1 MSSRVIV
8 MNDSD
13 IKASNGT
20 EGADMYKHTTIP
32 ENPDRRATLLLA
44 AGVTLAA
51 SALFAVAEPAHA
63 QGSDAD
69 AMDEI
74 IVTTARRREESLMD
88 VPLSISVISGVD
100 LDRVGAVNIVEVAK
114 QSPNV
119 TLEVSRGT
127 NTTLTMF
134 IRGVGQQD
142 PVAGFEAGV
151 GLYVDDVYFNR
162 PHAAV
167 LDLYE
172 VERIEVLRGPQGTLY
187 GRNTI
192 GGAIKY
198 VTKRIED
205 DPMVRVRGSVGS
217 YGQLDALVT
226 ASGAL
231 TDNFRLGGTIVQFT
245 RDGYGD
251 NLTLGTEQY
260 DKDILG
266 FRATAEWDVT
276 DNLFLSLSGDL
287 TEDSSSPKFGHR
299 LLVGGISGDPILD
312 DVFDTRGGLSVP
324 NQDVESSGLSFLA
337 EWEINDSYTFKAIV
351 ADREDDT
358 WSPIDFDS
366 LPSNDME
373 VPVNYTN
380 EQFSTEL
387 QLLFSGDRLNGVMGY
402 YFLDA
407 NAFNDFDVVLGPLGE
422 LIGLPGFNAN
432 TLGDVDTETWSV
444 FADFSYDLNDFWSV
458 SLGGRYT
465 SDERSSQVLRRTYWC
480 PPDPLPG
487 FDPNCDGFSPTF
499 GGSAVVLAT
508 TSDFNGSDEW
518 TEFTPRASVSW
529 APSDE
534 HTVYFSYAEGFKG
547 GSFDPRA
554 QTSTAPDLD
563 GDGNVS
569 DEEIFEF
576 IRFLPETVTSY
587 ELGWRAN
594 TLDGRLMSSIAV
606 FFADYED
613 VQIPGSIGTDTDG
626 DGIEDTFSG
635 ITTNAGAAE
644 MPGFEFEGSFRAN
657 DNWSFRWALGWLDA
671 EYTEFIDAD
680 GNDVSDQAVFQNTPE
695 WTAGGGVTFETPLAG
710 GSLFVIP
717 SFAYRDKASQ
727 FEFPNALL
735 DQDAFTL
742 WDLSVVWEDDDG
754 HWRVGLHGKNLTD
767 EEYKVAGYDFPAL
780 GLEGN
785 VTAFYGPPQTV
796 TATVEYI
803 F

>member
-1 MSSRVIV
+1 MYQYTIFSRNSSR
-8 MNDSD
+8 
-13 IKASNGT
+13 G
-20 EGADMYKHTTIP
+20 
-32 ENPDRRATLLLA
+32 ATLLFG
-44 AGVTLAA
+44 AGVALAA
-51 SALFAVAEPAHA
+51 SALFGIAEPALA
-63 QGSDAD
+63 QGNDAEN

-100 LDRVGAVNIVEVAK
+100 LERVGAVDIIEIAK

-127 NTTLTMF
+127 NTTLTAF

-151 GLYVDDVYFNR
+151 GLYVDDIYFNR

-205 DPMVRVRGSVGS
+205 DPMLRLRGSVGS

-231 TDNFRLGGTIVQFT
+231 TDNFRLGGTVAQFT

-266 FRATAEWDVT
+266 VRATAEWDVT
-276 DNLFLSLSGDL
+276 DSLFLRLSGDY

-299 LLVGGISGDPILD
+299 LMTAAVSGNPILD
-312 DVFDTRGGLSVP
+312 DVFDTEGGLNVP
-324 NQDVESSGLSFLA
+324 DQDVEMSGVSFLA
-337 EWEINDSYTFKAIV
+337 EYEASDSWTFKAIV
-351 ADREDDT
+351 ADREDST

-366 LPSNDME
+366 LPVDDLD
-373 VPVNYTN
+373 VPVNYEN
-380 EQFSTEL
+380 EQFSVEL
-387 QLLFSGDRLNGVMGY
+387 QALFTGDRLSGVMGY

-407 NAFNDFDVVLGPLGE
+407 NAYNDFDVVLGQTGD
-422 LIGLPGFNAN
+422 LIGLPGLNAN

-444 FADFSYDLNDFWSV
+444 FADFSYDLSDTWSL

-465 SDERSSQVLRRTYWC
+465 SDKRSSQVLRRTYVC
-480 PPDPLPG
+480 PVTDPG
-487 FDPNCDGFSPTF
+487 CSGFSPTF
-499 GGSAVVLAT
+499 GGTAVVLAT

-534 HTVYFSYAEGFKG
+534 HTLYFSYAEGFKG
-547 GSFDPRA
+547 GSFDPRG
-554 QTSTAPDLD
+554 QTSAAPDLD
-563 GDGNVS
+563 GDGTVS
-569 DEEIFEF
+569 DAEIFEYM
-576 IRFLPETVTSY
+576 RFLPETVTSY
-587 ELGWRAN
+587 ELGWRSNA
-594 TLDGRLMSSIAV
+594 LDGRLMSSVAV
-606 FFADYED
+606 FYGDYED
-613 VQIPGSIGTDTDG
+613 VQVPGSIGVDTTG
-626 DGIEDTFSG
+626 DGIEDTFAG

-644 MPGFEFEGSFRAN
+644 IPGFEYEGSFRAN

-671 EYTEFIDAD
+671 EYTEFIAAT
-680 GNDVSDQAVFQNTPE
+680 GEDVSDLAVFQNTPE
-695 WTAGGGVTFETPLAG
+695 WTASAGVTFEIPVG
-710 GSLFVIP
+710 PGNLFIIP
-717 SFAYRDKASQ
+717 SFAYRDDASQ
-727 FEFPNALL
+727 FEFPNPLL
-735 DQDAFTL
+735 DQEAFTV
-742 WDLSVVWEDDDG
+742 WDLSIVWEDDDG
-754 HWRVGLHGKNLTD
+754 HWRAGLHGKNLTD
-767 EEYKVAGYDFPAL
+767 EEYKVAGYNFPAL

-796 TATVEYI
+796 TATVEYM

>member
-1 MSSRVIV
+1 MRR
-8 MNDSD
+8 N
-13 IKASNGT
+13 T
-20 EGADMYKHTTIP
+20 HHTRNT
-32 ENPDRRATLLLA
+32 DRSAALLAA

-51 SALFAVAEPAHA
+51 SALFGVATPAQA
-63 QGSDAD
+63 QGSSAD
-69 AMDEI
+69 EAMDEI
-74 IVTTARRREESLMD
+74 TVTTARRREESLMD
-88 VPLSISVISGVD
+88 VPLSISVIGGVD
-100 LDRVGAVNIVEVAK
+100 LERVGAVDIIEIAK

-127 NTTLTMF
+127 NTTLTAF

-198 VTKRIED
+198 VTRRMDNE
-205 DPMVRVRGSVGS
+205 PMLRLRGSVGN
-217 YGQLDALVT
+217 YGQLDGLVT

-231 TDNFRLGGTIVQFT
+231 TDTFRLGGTVAQFT

-251 NLTLGTEQY
+251 NINLGTEQY

-276 DNLFLSLSGDL
+276 DSLFLRLSGDH

-299 LLVGGISGDPILD
+299 LLVGGINGDPILD
-312 DVFDTRGGLSVP
+312 DVFDTRGGLDVP
-324 NQDVESSGLSFLA
+324 KQDVEMSGVSFLA
-337 EWEINDSYTFKAIV
+337 EWEINDQFTAKAIV
-351 ADREDDT
+351 ADREDET

-366 LPSNDME
+366 LPTDDLD
-373 VPVNYTN
+373 VPVVYKN

-387 QLLFSGDRLNGVMGY
+387 QLLYNGDRLSGVMGY

-407 NAFNDFDVVLGPLGE
+407 NAFNDFDVILNQLGTD
-422 LIGLPGFNAN
+422 GLNAN
-432 TLGDVDTETWSV
+432 TVGDVDTETWSL
-444 FADFSYDLNDFWSV
+444 FADFSFDLNDYWSL

-465 SDERSSQVLRRTYWC
+465 SDERSSQVLRRTFVC
-480 PPDPLPG
+480 AATDPG
-487 FDPNCDGFSPTF
+487 CGGFSPTF
-499 GGSAVVLAT
+499 GGTAVVLAT

-518 TEFTPRASVSW
+518 TEFTPRASISW
-529 APSDE
+529 MPNDE
-534 HTVYFSYAEGFKG
+534 HTLYFSYAEGFKG
-547 GSFDPRA
+547 GSFDPRG
-554 QTSTAPDLD
+554 QTSAAPDLD
-563 GDGNVS
+563 GDGTVS
-569 DEEIFEF
+569 DEEIFDF
-576 IRFLPETVTSY
+576 MQFLPETVTSY
-587 ELGWRAN
+587 ELGWRAHAF
-594 TLDGRLMSSIAV
+594 DGRLMSSLAV

-613 VQIPGSIGTDTDG
+613 VQIPGSIGVDTNG
-626 DGIEDTFSG
+626 DGVEDSFTG
-635 ITTNAGAAE
+635 VTTNAGAAE
-644 MPGFEFEGSFRAN
+644 IPGFEYEGSFRAN

-671 EYTEFIDAD
+671 EYTEFIDAT
-680 GNDVSDQAVFQNTPE
+680 GEDVSDQAVFQNTPE
-695 WTAGGGVTFETPLAG
+695 WTASGAVTYERPLTMFGNGGTFFL
-710 GSLFVIP
+710 IP

-727 FEFPNALL
+727 FEFPNELL
-735 DQDAFTL
+735 DQDAFTV

-754 HWRVGLHGKNLTD
+754 HWRFGIHGKNLGD
-767 EEYKVAGYDFPAL
+767 EEYKVAGYDFPTL
-780 GLEGN
+780 GAEGN

-796 TATVEYI
+796 TATVEYV

>member
-1 MSSRVIV
+1 MYQHTIFSRY
-8 MNDSD
+8 S
-13 IKASNGT
+13 
-20 EGADMYKHTTIP
+20 
-32 ENPDRRATLLLA
+32 RRGATLLFSS
-44 AGVTLAA
+44 GVALAA
-51 SALFAVAEPAHA
+51 SALFGIAGPAHA

-69 AMDEI
+69 NTMDEI

-88 VPLSISVISGVD
+88 VPLSISVLAGED
-100 LDRVGAVNIVEVAK
+100 LERVGAVDIVEVAK
-114 QSPNV
+114 YSPNV

-127 NTTLTMF
+127 NTTLSAF

-198 VTKRIED
+198 VTRRIDD
-205 DPMVRVRGSVGS
+205 DPMVRLRGSAGS

-231 TDNFRLGGTIVQFT
+231 TDNFRLGGTVVQFT

-251 NLTLGTEQY
+251 NLNLGGEQY
-260 DKDILG
+260 DKDIFG
-266 FRATAEWDVT
+266 VRATAEWDVT
-276 DNLFLSLSGDL
+276 DNLFLRLSGDM

-299 LLVGGISGDPILD
+299 LMVGGINGDPILE

-324 NQDVESSGLSFLA
+324 NQDVEMSGLAFLA
-337 EWEINDSYTFKAIV
+337 EWEINDRFTAKAII
-351 ADREDDT
+351 ADRDDET

-366 LPSNDME
+366 LPTDDLD
-373 VPVNYTN
+373 VPVVYKN

-387 QLLFSGDRLNGVMGY
+387 QLLFNGDRLSGVAGFY
-402 YFLDA
+402 YLDA
-407 NAFNDFDVVLGPLGE
+407 NAFNDFDVILNQLGVD
-422 LIGLPGFNAN
+422 GLNAN
-432 TLGDVDTETWSV
+432 TVGDVDTETWSV
-444 FADFSYDLNDFWSV
+444 FADFSYDLNDYWSL

-465 SDERSSQVLRRTYWC
+465 TDERSSRVLRRTFVC
-480 PPDPLPG
+480 AATDPG
-487 FDPNCDGFSPTF
+487 CGGFSPTF
-499 GGSAVVLAT
+499 GGTAVVAGV
-508 TSDFNGSDEW
+508 TSDFDGAEEW
-518 TEFTPRASVSW
+518 SEFTPRASVTWS
-529 APSDE
+529 PSDE

-547 GSFDPRA
+547 GSFDPRG
-554 QTSTAPDLD
+554 QTSAAPDLD
-563 GDGNVS
+563 GDGTVS

-576 IRFLPETVTSY
+576 MRFLPETVTSY
-587 ELGWRAN
+587 ELGWRTN
-594 TLDGRLMSSIAV
+594 TFDGRLMSSLAV
-606 FFADYED
+606 FFADYKD
-613 VQIPGSIGTDTDG
+613 VQIPGSIGVDTTG
-626 DGIEDTFSG
+626 DGVEDSFTG
-635 ITTNAGAAE
+635 VTTNAGAAE
-644 MPGFEFEGSFRAN
+644 IPGFEYEGSFRAN

-671 EYTEFIDAD
+671 EYTEFIDAT
-680 GNDVSDQAVFQNTPE
+680 GQDVSDQAVFQNTPE
-695 WTAGGGVTFETPLAG
+695 WTASGAVTFEVPVG
-710 GSLFVIP
+710 PGSLFVIP

-735 DQDAFTL
+735 DQEAFTL
-742 WDLSVVWEDDDG
+742 LDLSVVWEDDDG

-767 EEYKVAGYDFPAL
+767 EEYKVAGYNFPTL
-780 GLEGN
+780 GAEGN
-785 VTAFYGPPQTV
+785 VTAFYGPPMTV
-796 TATVEYI
+796 TATVEYM

>member
-1 MSSRVIV
+1 MQRQTHESC
-8 MNDSD
+8 DS
-13 IKASNGT
+13 GR
-20 EGADMYKHTTIP
+20 GA
-32 ENPDRRATLLLA
+32 ALLA
-44 AGVTLAA
+44 GSGIAFAA
-51 SALFAVAEPAHA
+51 SALLSLATPAAA
-63 QGSDAD
+63 QDSSAD
-69 AMDEI
+69 EVMDEI
-74 IVTTARRREESLMD
+74 IFTTARRREESLMD
-88 VPLSISVISGVD
+88 VPLSISVIGGVD
-100 LDRVGAVNIVEVAK
+100 LERVGAVDIIEVAK

-127 NTTLTMF
+127 NTTLTAF

-142 PVAGFEAGV
+142 PVAGFESGV

-198 VTKRIED
+198 VTRRMDSE
-205 DPMVRVRGSVGS
+205 PMVRLRGSVGS

-226 ASGAL
+226 ASAGL
-231 TDNFRLGGTIVQFT
+231 TENFRLGGTVAQFT

-251 NLTLGTEQY
+251 NLNLGTEQY

-276 DNLFLSLSGDL
+276 DTLFLRLAGDY

-299 LLVGGISGDPILD
+299 LLDGGINGDPILD
-312 DVFDTRGGLSVP
+312 DVFDTRGGLVNP
-324 NQDVESSGLSFLA
+324 AQDVEMSGLSFLA
-337 EWEINDSYTFKAIV
+337 EWDINDAFTAKLIV
-351 ADREDDT
+351 ADREDET

-366 LPSNDME
+366 LPTDDLD
-373 VPVNYTN
+373 VPVVYKN

-387 QLLFSGDRLNGVMGY
+387 QLLYNGDRLSGVMGY

-407 NAFNDFDVVLGPLGE
+407 NAFNDFDVILGPTGAF
-422 LIGLPGFNAN
+422 IGLPGLNAN
-432 TLGDVDTETWSV
+432 TVGDVDTETWSL
-444 FADFSYDLNDFWSV
+444 FADFSFDLSDTWSL

-465 SDERSSQVLRRTYWC
+465 SDERSSQVLRRTFIC
-480 PPDPLPG
+480 PVT
-487 FDPNCDGFSPTF
+487 DPNCGGFSPTF
-499 GGSAVVLAT
+499 GGTALVLAT

-518 TEFTPRASVSW
+518 TEFTPRASVTWS
-529 APSDE
+529 PSDE
-534 HTVYFSYAEGFKG
+534 HTLYFSYAEGFKG
-547 GSFDPRA
+547 GSFDPRG
-554 QTSTAPDLD
+554 QTSAAPDLD
-563 GDGNVS
+563 GDGTVS
-569 DEEIFEF
+569 DEEVFEF
-576 IRFLPETVTSY
+576 MQFLPETVTSF

-594 TLDGRLMSSIAV
+594 AVDGRLMSSLAV
-606 FFADYED
+606 FLADYED
-613 VQIPGSIGTDTDG
+613 VQIPGSVGVDTTG
-626 DGIEDTFSG
+626 DGVEDTFTG

-644 MPGFEFEGSFRAN
+644 IPGFEYEGSFRAN

-671 EYTEFIDAD
+671 EYTEFIDASGD
-680 GNDVSDQAVFQNTPE
+680 DVSDQAVFQNTPE
-695 WTAGGGVTFETPLAG
+695 WTASGAVTYERPL
-710 GSLFVIP
+710 SLFGSGGTFFFIP

-727 FEFPNALL
+727 FEFPNDLL

-754 HWRVGLHGKNLTD
+754 HWRLGIHGKNLTD
-767 EEYKVAGYDFPAL
+767 EEYKVAGYNFPTL
-780 GLEGN
+780 GFEGN
-785 VTAFYGPPQTV
+785 VTAFYGPPRTV
-796 TATVEYI
+796 TATVEYV